1 MKYFRLSLI
10 IIALFNYQY
19 IKAENVDE
27 YKIEIVLFKFNKVL
41 TDELF
46 DINLNEPDL
55 NETIEFYDNEIKIN
69 KSKYSKFENISTY
82 IKTIVENEFD
92 KSNIQHPSIWYRDS
106 DDLEILKKFNNNIGR
121 NNDLKLL
128 GHHSWIQNIPEYD
141 ESKYLRFKNT
151 DYGFYLK
158 LYKKRFLHLD
168 LKTFIKDKRNSDIQI
183 FIDKEHRIIN
193 EEIYFFDHPAFGI
206 LFTINKI

>member
-106 DDLEILKKFNNNIGR
+106 DDLEILKKFNSNIGR

-183 FIDKEHRIIN
+183 FIDKEHRIFN

>member
-106 DDLEILKKFNNNIGR
+106 DDLEILKKFKNNIGR

-183 FIDKEHRIIN
+183 FIDKEHRIFN

>member
-106 DDLEILKKFNNNIGR
+106 DGLEILKKFNNNIGR

-183 FIDKEHRIIN
+183 FIDKEHRIFN

>member
-183 FIDKEHRIIN
+183 FIDKEHRIFN

>member
-69 KSKYSKFENISTY
+69 KSKYSKFENISMY

-106 DDLEILKKFNNNIGR
+106 DGLEILKKFNNNIGR

-168 LKTFIKDKRNSDIQI
+168 LKTFIKDERNSDIQI
-183 FIDKEHRIIN
+183 FIDKEHRIFN

>member
-55 NETIEFYDNEIKIN
+55 NETIEFYDNKIKIN

-183 FIDKEHRIIN
+183 FIDKEHRIFN

>member
-69 KSKYSKFENISTY
+69 KSKYSKFENISMY

-92 KSNIQHPSIWYRDS
+92 KPNIQHPSIWYRDS

-183 FIDKEHRIIN
+183 FIDKEHRIFN

>member
-10 IIALFNYQY
+10 IISLFNYQY

-106 DDLEILKKFNNNIGR
+106 DDLEVLKKFNSNIGR

-183 FIDKEHRIIN
+183 FIDKEHRIFN

>member
-106 DDLEILKKFNNNIGR
+106 DGLEILKKFNNNIGR

-168 LKTFIKDKRNSDIQI
+168 LKTFIKDERNSDIQI
-183 FIDKEHRIIN
+183 FIDKEHRIFN

>member
-106 DDLEILKKFNNNIGR
+106 DDLEILKKFNSNIGR

-168 LKTFIKDKRNSDIQI
+168 LKTFIKDERNSDIQI
-183 FIDKEHRIIN
+183 FIDKEHRIFN

>member
-10 IIALFNYQY
+10 IIALLNYQY

-92 KSNIQHPSIWYRDS
+92 KPNIQHPSIWYRDS
-106 DDLEILKKFNNNIGR
+106 DNLEILKKFNNNIGR

-183 FIDKEHRIIN
+183 FIDKEHRIFN

>member
-106 DDLEILKKFNNNIGR
+106 DDLEVLKKFNSNIGR

-183 FIDKEHRIIN
+183 FIDKEHRIFN

>member
-92 KSNIQHPSIWYRDS
+92 KSDIQHPSIWYRDS
-106 DDLEILKKFNNNIGR
+106 DNLEILKKFNNNIGR

-168 LKTFIKDKRNSDIQI
+168 LKTFIKDKRNSDIKI
-183 FIDKEHRIIN
+183 FIDKEHRIFN

>member
-55 NETIEFYDNEIKIN
+55 NETIEFYDNKIKIN

-106 DDLEILKKFNNNIGR
+106 DDLKILKKFNNNIGR

-168 LKTFIKDKRNSDIQI
+168 LKTFIKDERNSDIQI
-183 FIDKEHRIIN
+183 FIDKEHRIFN

>member
-106 DDLEILKKFNNNIGR
+106 DDLKILKKFNNNIGR

-183 FIDKEHRIIN
+183 FIDKEHRIFN

>member
-55 NETIEFYDNEIKIN
+55 NETIEFYDNKIKIN

-106 DDLEILKKFNNNIGR
+106 DGLEILKKFNNNIGR

-183 FIDKEHRIIN
+183 FIDKEHRIFN

>member
-168 LKTFIKDKRNSDIQI
+168 LKTFIKDERNSDIQI
-183 FIDKEHRIIN
+183 FIDKEHRIFN

>member
-106 DDLEILKKFNNNIGR
+106 DDLKILKKFNNNIGR

-168 LKTFIKDKRNSDIQI
+168 LKTFIKDERNSDIQI
-183 FIDKEHRIIN
+183 FIDKEHRIFN

>member
-92 KSNIQHPSIWYRDS
+92 KSDIQHPSIWYRDS
-106 DDLEILKKFNNNIGR
+106 DDLKILKKFNNNIGR

-183 FIDKEHRIIN
+183 FIDKEHRIFN

>member
-69 KSKYSKFENISTY
+69 KSKYSKFENISMY

-92 KSNIQHPSIWYRDS
+92 KPNIQHPSIWYRDS

-168 LKTFIKDKRNSDIQI
+168 LKTFIKDERNSDIQI
-183 FIDKEHRIIN
+183 FIDKEHRIFN

>member
-128 GHHSWIQNIPEYD
+128 GNHSWIQNIPEYD

-183 FIDKEHRIIN
+183 FIDKEHRIFN

>member
-10 IIALFNYQY
+10 IISLFNYQY

-183 FIDKEHRIIN
+183 FIDKEHRIFN

>member
-55 NETIEFYDNEIKIN
+55 NETIEFYDNKIKIN

-106 DDLEILKKFNNNIGR
+106 DGLEILKKFNNNIGR

-183 FIDKEHRIIN
+183 FIDKEHRIFN
-193 EEIYFFDHPAFGI
+193 EEIYFFDHPEFGI

>member
-106 DDLEILKKFNNNIGR
+106 DDLEVLKKFNSNIGR

-168 LKTFIKDKRNSDIQI
+168 LKTFIKDERNSDIQI
-183 FIDKEHRIIN
+183 FIDKEHRIFN